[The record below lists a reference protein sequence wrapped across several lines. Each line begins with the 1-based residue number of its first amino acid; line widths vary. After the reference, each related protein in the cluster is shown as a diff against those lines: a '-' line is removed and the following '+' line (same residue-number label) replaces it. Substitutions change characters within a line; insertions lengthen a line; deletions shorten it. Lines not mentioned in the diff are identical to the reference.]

1 MGLHAVKATLARRGR
16 AYLLSRPLS
25 EGKGCWRRRADS
37 ARILMG
43 RGIRFALGLV
53 SGAGKGD
60 SRVKLRD
67 HMGLYVGTILE
78 GDETLPAAGQRLFT
92 ELFVF
97 ASGRL
102 TKAEISGYTNS
113 MDIYVTG
120 PVI

>member
-1 MGLHAVKATLARRGR
+1 
-16 AYLLSRPLS
+16 
-25 EGKGCWRRRADS
+25 
-37 ARILMG
+37 MG
-43 RGIRFALGLV
+43 RGIRFAFGLV
-53 SGAGKGD
+53 SGAGKGE

-67 HMGLYVGTILE
+67 HMDLYVGTILE
-78 GDETLPAAGQRLFT
+78 GTETLPAAGQRLFT

-97 ASGRL
+97 ASDRL